1 MPLRTDTEPRTPRT
15 RARPEPSRRTP
26 ENENMARPEV
36 LKELSRR
43 IDEAEAGGGEQR
55 IAKRHER
62 GLLTARERLE
72 LLFDPGTFVEVDKL
86 RVHRCTDF
94 GMEKSRISGDGI
106 VSGYGTV
113 DGRTVFSFAQDFTVL
128 GGSLSHTV
136 AEKICKLM
144 DMAMKAGA
152 PVVGLNDS
160 GGARIQE
167 GVESLGGYAD
177 IFCANTLA
185 SGVVPQISGVLGPC
199 AGGATYSPALTDFI
213 FMVDKTSFMF
223 ITGPEVIKSVTREEV
238 TQEDLG
244 GGATHNS
251 RSGVAHFLAPDDR
264 GCIEMIRKLL
274 GYLPSNNMEEP
285 PVVECSDPVDRA
297 TPELDGVVPDNPN
310 QPYDMHEIVSAT
322 VDADSFFEVHAHFAR
337 NAIVGFGR
345 IGGRSVGIVANQPT
359 HLAGCLDCDAS
370 NKIAR
375 FIRFCDCFNIP
386 VVTFEDVPGYL
397 PGTQQEWGGII
408 RHGAKIVYAYAEA
421 TVPKVTVITRKAY
434 GGAYCVMGSKHIR
447 TDVNLAYPTAEI
459 AVMGAD
465 GAVNI
470 IFRNEMKSAGDA
482 DAKRKELVEDYRDRF
497 ANPFRAAELGYIDGV
512 IQPRETR
519 ARIAQALAML
529 ANKRDTNPP
538 KKHGNIPL

>member
-1 MPLRTDTEPRTPRT
+1 
-15 RARPEPSRRTP
+15 
-26 ENENMARPEV
+26 MARSEV
-36 LKELSRR
+36 LEELSRR
-43 IDEAEAGGGEQR
+43 EAEAEAGGGKDR
-55 IAKRHER
+55 IAKRHEK
-62 GLLTARERLE
+62 GLLTARERVE
-72 LLFDPGTFVEVDKL
+72 ALFDPGSFVEIGKL
-86 RVHRCTDF
+86 RVHRCDDF
-94 GMEKSRISGDGI
+94 GMENSRVAGDGI
-106 VSGYGTV
+106 VTGHGTV
-113 DGRTVFSFAQDFTVL
+113 DGRTVFAFAQDFTVL

-136 AEKICKLM
+136 AEKVCKLL

-185 SGVVPQISGVLGPC
+185 SGVVPQISGILGPC

-238 TQEDLG
+238 TQEELG
-244 GGATHNS
+244 GGVTHNA
-251 RSGVAHFLAPDDR
+251 RSGVAHFLAAND
-264 GCIEMIRKLL
+264 GECIAMIRQLL
-274 GYLPSNNMEEP
+274 GYLPSNNMEDP
-285 PVVECSDPVDRA
+285 PIVACDDPLDRL
-297 TPELDGVVPDNPN
+297 TTELEGVVPDNPN
-310 QPYDMHEIVSAT
+310 QPYDIHTIIDAT
-322 VDADSFFEVHAHFAR
+322 VDRLSFFEVHASFAR
-337 NAIVGFGR
+337 NAVVGFGR
-345 IGGRSVGIVANQPT
+345 IGGRPIGIVANNPMV
-359 HLAGCLDCDAS
+359 LAGCLDVDAS

-397 PGTQQEWGGII
+397 PGTAQEWGGII

-421 TVPKVTVITRKAY
+421 TVPKITLITRKAY

-447 TDVNLAYPTAEI
+447 ADVNLAYPNAEI

-470 IFRNEMKSAGDA
+470 IFRGELKKA
-482 DAKRKELVEDYRDRF
+482 DDPEARRTELVDDYRSRF
-497 ANPFRAAELGYIDGV
+497 ATPFRAAELGYIDEV
-512 IQPRETR
+512 ISPSQTR
-519 ARIAQALAML
+519 VRIAQSLAML
-529 ANKRDTNPP
+529 ANKRDTTPP